1 MKSLPA
7 GLPVAY
13 RLGVCSRIA
22 AAALGGY
29 ALASLAGI
37 SLAALMPLA
46 RVEAMVVG
54 MMVSFLVFVAAVLWC
69 FACRSAWRAWWGLM
83 LPSTALLAVN
93 GLLYWLQH
101 R

>member
-13 RLGVCSRIA
+13 RLGVCSRIV

-29 ALASLAGI
+29 VLASLVGI

-46 RVEAMVVG
+46 RAEAMVSG
-54 MMVSFLVFVAAVLWC
+54 MMLSFLVYVVAVLWC
-69 FACRSAWRAWWGLM
+69 FACRTAARAWLGL
-83 LPSTALLAVN
+83 LVPSLVLLAIN
-93 GLLYWLQH
+93 GLSYWMQH
-101 R
+101 T